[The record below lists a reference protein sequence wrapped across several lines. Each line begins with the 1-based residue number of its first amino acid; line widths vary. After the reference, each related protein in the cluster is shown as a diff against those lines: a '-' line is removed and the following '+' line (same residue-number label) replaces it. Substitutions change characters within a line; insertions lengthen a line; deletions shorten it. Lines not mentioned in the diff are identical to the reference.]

1 MSWLFLIMESFSV
14 DELDELKPIES
25 FLLPTDTYDICS
37 DTDSELEEFS
47 EESQLEKIKE
57 AFKISGKRE

>member
-1 MSWLFLIMESFSV
+1 MESFSV

-25 FLLPTDTYDICS
+25 FILPTDTYDTCS

-57 AFKISGKRE
+57 AFKISGKREICPEIS

>member
-1 MSWLFLIMESFSV
+1 MESFSV